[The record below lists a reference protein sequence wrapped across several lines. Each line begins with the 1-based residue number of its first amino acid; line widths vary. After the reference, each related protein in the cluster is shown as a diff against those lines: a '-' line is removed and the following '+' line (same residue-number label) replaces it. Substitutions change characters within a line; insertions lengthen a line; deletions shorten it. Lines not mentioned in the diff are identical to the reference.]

1 MTDTAGATGGNGGG
15 GGGGRGG
22 APETKD
28 RVEGYARALLAV
40 AEAEGL
46 TERVGNEL
54 FHFARAF
61 ERHDQLRNTLTEEA
75 LPIEKRQEIVED
87 LLGERASPLTS
98 SLVSFMIASGR
109 ARNLVAIVDRMVE
122 LSAAA
127 RQHEVAEVRTA
138 HPLDAD
144 QQSRL
149 SKALS
154 SALGKDVEI
163 KVVVDPSVLGG
174 VVATVGD
181 TVIDGSIRYRLEKL
195 REVM

>member
-1 MTDTAGATGGNGGG
+1 MTDTGGNGGG
-15 GGGGRGG
+15 GGGG
-22 APETKD
+22 PQSKD
-28 RVEGYARALLAV
+28 RVNGYARAMVAV

-46 TERVGNEL
+46 TERVSNEL

-61 ERHDQLRNTLTEEA
+61 ERHDKLRDTLTEEA

-87 LLGERASPLTS
+87 LLGEKASPLTS
-98 SLVSFMIASGR
+98 SLVSFIIASGR
-109 ARNLVAIVDRMVE
+109 ARNLVAIVDRMIE
-122 LSAAA
+122 LSAEA
-127 RQHEVAEVRTA
+127 RKHEVAQVRAA
-138 HPLDAD
+138 HPLDGD

-154 SALGKDVEI
+154 SALGKEVEV

-181 TVIDGSIRYRLEKL
+181 TVIDGSIRTRLEKL